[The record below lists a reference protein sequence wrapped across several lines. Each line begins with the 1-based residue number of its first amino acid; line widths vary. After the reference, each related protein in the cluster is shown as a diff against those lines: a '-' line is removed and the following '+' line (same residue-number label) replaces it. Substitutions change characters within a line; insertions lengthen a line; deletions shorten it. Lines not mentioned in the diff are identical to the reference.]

1 VKILKIA
8 AALAGLAL
16 VVALALRV
24 WPGGGRP
31 APGSPSASA
40 GYQVPV
46 FFETLPNGLRVVVSE
61 DHSAPVVLVEVM
73 YNIGFRLEPKGR
85 TGFAHLFEHMMF
97 QGSAQVGKFEH
108 VQVVNANGG
117 VLNGSTR
124 FDYTNYFQVMPSNAL
139 ELALW
144 LEADRMRSLEVTPEN
159 LKNQQNVVSEE
170 VRVNV
175 LNQPYGAF
183 EWLGLPQRANTN
195 WYNAHNFYGDLTD
208 LEAATIDDVRSFFDT
223 YYAPNNAVLVV
234 TGDATPADVM
244 ALARKYFG
252 DLPSR
257 TLPPE
262 PDVSEPPQT
271 AEKTFTEDDKLAR
284 TPAVAVGYHLPPRM
298 TREFFALS
306 LLDPLLVG
314 DESARWFQK
323 LVKETQLATSL
334 VGGFN
339 LLGNNF
345 DMKGPMLYTVRVDYK
360 PDRTAREV
368 LAAMDEVLASI
379 QTSGVTADDLS
390 RARTAFE
397 SAFFEEMEGGVVPG
411 FGKANLL
418 AAFTLFDNDP
428 NRINTILAELERV
441 TPADVRAAAA
451 RWLVPANRTSIDRRP
466 VPAGGAR

>member
-1 VKILKIA
+1 
-8 AALAGLAL
+8 
-16 VVALALRV
+16 
-24 WPGGGRP
+24 
-31 APGSPSASA
+31 
-40 GYQVPV
+40 
-46 FFETLPNGLRVVVSE
+46 
-61 DHSAPVVLVEVM
+61 
-73 YNIGFRLEPKGR
+73 
-85 TGFAHLFEHMMF
+85 
-97 QGSAQVGKFEH
+97 
-108 VQVVNANGG
+108 
-117 VLNGSTR
+117 
-124 FDYTNYFQVMPSNAL
+124 
-139 ELALW
+139 
-144 LEADRMRSLEVTPEN
+144 
-159 LKNQQNVVSEE
+159 
-170 VRVNV
+170 
-175 LNQPYGAF
+175 
-183 EWLGLPQRANTN
+183 
-195 WYNAHNFYGDLTD
+195 
-208 LEAATIDDVRSFFDT
+208 
-223 YYAPNNAVLVV
+223 
-234 TGDATPADVM
+234 
-244 ALARKYFG
+244 
-252 DLPSR
+252 
-257 TLPPE
+257 
-262 PDVSEPPQT
+262 VSEPPQT

>member
-1 VKILKIA
+1 
-8 AALAGLAL
+8 
-16 VVALALRV
+16 
-24 WPGGGRP
+24 
-31 APGSPSASA
+31 
-40 GYQVPV
+40 
-46 FFETLPNGLRVVVSE
+46 
-61 DHSAPVVLVEVM
+61 
-73 YNIGFRLEPKGR
+73 
-85 TGFAHLFEHMMF
+85 
-97 QGSAQVGKFEH
+97 
-108 VQVVNANGG
+108 
-117 VLNGSTR
+117 
-124 FDYTNYFQVMPSNAL
+124 
-139 ELALW
+139 
-144 LEADRMRSLEVTPEN
+144 
-159 LKNQQNVVSEE
+159 
-170 VRVNV
+170 
-175 LNQPYGAF
+175 
-183 EWLGLPQRANTN
+183 
-195 WYNAHNFYGDLTD
+195 
-208 LEAATIDDVRSFFDT
+208 
-223 YYAPNNAVLVV
+223 
-234 TGDATPADVM
+234 
-244 ALARKYFG
+244 
-252 DLPSR
+252 
-257 TLPPE
+257 
-262 PDVSEPPQT
+262 
-271 AEKTFTEDDKLAR
+271 
-284 TPAVAVGYHLPPRM
+284 M